1 MMGRVADLS
10 DVLRAC
16 VPYLTWRDE
25 RLTRSLL
32 LLSCLSSVLLA
43 LTARFI
49 PYRLVFFLL
58 GESALLVGHPLV
70 RTFLADARPRV
81 WTPKRRQ
88 RVLANWTRLLEDDEL
103 RDEELDAEVVEVQ
116 RIEVESRIGPG
127 GGSGAGDGGG
137 GGGTGGGGGGGDEV
151 DDSRHSAGSTA
162 VPHTPSLLDGSPHPS
177 LFLHVPP
184 SSPASDWHTEAV
196 VGGDLP
202 LHFRWLGTHWEEG
215 ASAADGTVAADG
227 WTYIFLDGSRA
238 ATPSRVVPAM
248 NPGEKDKVMWAQTR
262 RRRLTRRA
270 IRNPLL

>member
-215 ASAADGTVAADG
+215 APAADGTVAADG